1 MNTRIII
8 PLESFPEG
16 SLPCC
21 GEVDAAMLA
30 LDEGGL
36 HCAGPVRYELSAQ
49 LFDRELVVLGSA
61 SVPFRMRCDRCLQEF
76 DYTVRVDN
84 LALSFEVQDDPAI
97 DITDEL
103 REELIL
109 ALPAYPK
116 CELSG
121 KECQIND
128 IIDDFR
134 LDKAP
139 LSGVDCA
146 TPSGESIW
154 DALDGIS
161 DKQTPQ

>member
-8 PLESFPEG
+8 PLEAFPEAG
-16 SLPCC
+16 LPCC
-21 GEVDAAMLA
+21 GEVDGSILA
-30 LDEGGL
+30 LDDSGIR
-36 HCAGPVRYELSAQ
+36 HTGPISFELEAQ
-49 LFDRELVVLGSA
+49 LFDNELVVRGSA

-76 DYTVRVDN
+76 DYTLRVDA
-84 LALSFEVQDDPAI
+84 LTLSFEVQDDPAI

-139 LSGVDCA
+139 LPGVDCA
-146 TPSGESIW
+146 TPSGKSVW
-154 DALDGIS
+154 DALNDIS
-161 DKQTPQ
+161 GTQAP